1 MLGSVAVAPSLF
13 IFAAES
19 NFFTDTTLGYIVQI
33 LVAVAAS
40 GVLYKIFF
48 IRQDRRKIAGD
59 ASASEAN
66 AASTLSGAALLMVQ
80 AAQKTAKDAEDR
92 ANTANQTAE
101 TAKLEANKLWAE
113 LNKARWQIHWLQ
125 VREST
130 LENALRDA
138 NIPVPTTPSPDEFPA
153 YPPPNSGPSGPMGHQ
168 SPKALPP
175 TIDFDS

>member
-1 MLGSVAVAPSLF
+1 MFGYVPTRLIILAT
-13 IFAAES
+13 ED
-19 NFFTDTTLGYIVQI
+19 NFFTDTTLGYLVQI
-33 LVAVAAS
+33 IVAVAAS

-92 ANTANQTAE
+92 ANTANSTAE
-101 TAKLEANKLWAE
+101 GAKMESNKLWAE

-125 VREST
+125 VRENA

-138 NIPVPTTPSPDEFPA
+138 NIPLPTTPSPEEFPA
-153 YPPPNSGPSGPMGHQ
+153 YPPPISGPSGPKGNF
-168 SPKALPP
+168 PKVPPP